1 MKAKILSIEKVKK
14 DISQV
19 FLELIYQITK
29 TKKQYKITKKIY
41 NYMTWVKESIKRILN
56 MK

>member
-41 NYMTWVKESIKRILN
+41 NYMTWVKE
-56 MK
+56 